1 MRHPKSSG
9 KGQKTEKIVKDKFL
23 SVVSNDY
30 IPHHVMPKLEA
41 QTTNQKRQLAY
52 LQEGRPIVL
61 AAGAAGTGKSII
73 AAYHGARLLKEK
85 RIDKIWL
92 VRPNVVV
99 GNTIGLLPGNID
111 EKLTPFFVQTFA
123 HFEKFLGKGFL
134 NYCKEKKIIEMAA
147 LEHLRGFSFENSYV
161 ILEECQ
167 GLKAEEFELI
177 MTRIGDGAQFCLTG
191 DQKQAAKKDQSGL
204 ADFIAMVEYVIM
216 FQPDYLDDE
225 DLKVFS
231 KDVGIVKYKPE
242 DNVRSGTSR
251 AFTKLYHYRNP

>member
-1 MRHPKSSG
+1 MRQPKTSR
-9 KGQKTEKIVKDKFL
+9 KGQKVVKDKFL
-23 SVVSNDY
+23 TVVDNDY
-30 IPHHVMPKLEA
+30 VPQHVMPKLEA
-41 QTTNQKRQLAY
+41 QSTNQKKQLAF

-73 AAYHGARLLKEK
+73 AAYHGAKLLKEK
-85 RIDKIWL
+85 KIDKIWL

-134 NYCKEKKIIEMAA
+134 KYCKEKKIIEMAA

-177 MTRIGDGAQFCLTG
+177 MTRIGEGAQFCLTG

-204 ADFIAMVEYVIM
+204 GDFIKMLEDVLY
-216 FQPDYLDDE
+216 FQPDYLDAE
-225 DLKVFS
+225 DLKTFS
-231 KDVGIVKYKPE
+231 KDIGIVKYEPK

-251 AFTKLYHYRNP
+251 AFTKLYHFRNP